1 LFIHHAQFVFIIK
14 RMLLKLLIPI
24 ILLFITACVSQIPTT
39 NSKIIHYYQAETL
52 KPYDDVLAELEIAI
66 AEHNFRITGHSRVGK
81 VIRDRGTLDFPNYD
95 TVQFCN
101 LTHAKTLLEL
111 SPHAV
116 SYMPCNIV
124 IYEIDG
130 KTIIKT
136 HLLPINTNNNRL
148 NKFSMDMNNKLI
160 QIVDFAAEE

>member
-1 LFIHHAQFVFIIK
+1 MLKIKKILIIVI
-14 RMLLKLLIPI
+14 LPLI
-24 ILLFITACVSQIPTT
+24 AGCVSVLPSSTEE
-39 NSKIIHYYQAETL
+39 IIHYYQAESK
-52 KPYDDVLAELEIAI
+52 KPYDDILAELEIAI

-81 VIRDRGTLDFPNYD
+81 VIRGRGTKDFPEYD

-101 LTHAKTLLEL
+101 LTHAKTLLQL

-116 SYMPCNIV
+116 SYMPCNVV
-124 IYEIDG
+124 IYQFKG

-136 HLLPINTNNNRL
+136 HLLPVNTENKKLNN
-148 NKFSMDMNNKLI
+148 FSKKINNKLR